1 MHCFEVSTVTVS
13 SVRSSKAAFAV
24 RDLFLSLFCLVAR
37 LASYLALSSS
47 VNIAVETRTPSM
59 PKEQRGA
66 LGLLVPRHKRTQ
78 SHHFVCAHT
87 HTHAHAHLIGKR
99 RPHSRCDP
107 GSTAQHSTAQH
118 STAQHGTA
126 WHGTARHIGKAA
138 DPVTTGTTAHPP
150 TACALMFSLSCYV
163 LISYFRISLQLGC
176 KLVQICVVFV
186 RRS

>member
-24 RDLFLSLFCLVAR
+24 RDLLVSLFSLVAR

-59 PKEQRGA
+59 PKGQRGA
-66 LGLLVPRHKRTQ
+66 LGLLLSTAPQTHPIAPLRMCT
-78 SHHFVCAHT
+78 HT
-87 HTHAHAHLIGKR
+87 HTLISLATTPTLTV
-99 RPHSRCDP
+99 RPGQH
-107 GSTAQHSTAQH
+107 STAQHSTAQH

-138 DPVTTGTTAHPP
+138 DPVTTGTTAHAP
-150 TACALMFSLSCYV
+150 TACALMFSLSCCV